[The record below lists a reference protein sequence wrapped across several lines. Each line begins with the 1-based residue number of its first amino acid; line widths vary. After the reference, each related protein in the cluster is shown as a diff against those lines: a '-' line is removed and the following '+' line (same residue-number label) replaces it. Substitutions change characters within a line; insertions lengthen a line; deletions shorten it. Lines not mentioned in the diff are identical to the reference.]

1 MAATALLPAMAAC
14 VHKAKLDRP
23 PPRPA
28 APLTQPTRLCVTDA
42 PHRPCRDALEVEGW
56 LARADLE
63 IAGVDLTP
71 AGIQGAQVLT
81 LRVPGPRPVVF
92 RAKWRPH
99 STTDVKNSPRRE
111 LAAHAVQKLFLAS
124 HEWVVPPS
132 APHCFALDA
141 YRAAVDP
148 RAQAT
153 FPQAPCVYGVLQ
165 YWLENVQTLP
175 DAETAGW
182 FDFADDGILDD
193 DLFDSSAVYRDAIAA
208 VNLVTY
214 LIGHADSHWKQ
225 FLISKDREL
234 PVTYSVDN
242 SMSFG
247 AKKNTRVRQDWSQLR
262 VPRLPRRQVERLRAA
277 SRDLSPLAA
286 IAELAPQGG
295 VLAVAPAGAARG
307 RFPQHGFE
315 WVDGRLRV
323 RLTATEI
330 ASLRERLYELL
341 ERIDRG
347 EVALAD

>member
-1 MAATALLPAMAAC
+1 MGCLRMAAMALLPLAC
-14 VHKAKLDRP
+14 APTAKLDRP

-28 APLTQPTRLCVTDA
+28 APLTQPTRLCVTES

-81 LRVPGPRPVVF
+81 LRVPGPPPVVF
-92 RAKWRPH
+92 RAKWRAH
-99 STTDVKNSPRRE
+99 ATTDIKNSPRRE

-124 HEWVVPPS
+124 SEWVVPPS
-132 APHCFALDA
+132 APHCFALDT

-148 RAQAT
+148 RAQPT
-153 FPQAPCVYGVLQ
+153 FPQARCVYGVLQ

-182 FDFADDGILDD
+182 FDFSGDGILDD
-193 DLFDSSAVYRDAIAA
+193 DLFDSSRIYRDAIAS

-225 FLISKDREL
+225 FLISKDRDL
-234 PVTYSVDN
+234 PITYSVDN

-247 AKKNTRVRQDWSQLR
+247 A
-262 VPRLPRRQVERLRAA
+262 
-277 SRDLSPLAA
+277 
-286 IAELAPQGG
+286 
-295 VLAVAPAGAARG
+295 
-307 RFPQHGFE
+307 
-315 WVDGRLRV
+315 
-323 RLTATEI
+323 
-330 ASLRERLYELL
+330 
-341 ERIDRG
+341 
-347 EVALAD
+347 